1 VSQGLSLGHVRSGA
15 QPWTKGNTMTPK
27 RLLLLLAAALVA
39 ATAFAGNAGAATGK
53 APVLDREQLGPWF
66 GGPSTTCTVD
76 GSTLTID
83 LALRGLS
90 TLPYSSTFTAGG
102 AATFALY
109 GGEGYLTSLQIGFTL
124 PSTIGTVTGT
134 IAAAPTTKGHAD
146 CEPASGSATIEIRG
160 AVYTAQLPDGTADS
174 GVVDIVLSSANG
186 TFTIMFDSTR
196 SPEVDG
202 DRDGVWDG
210 DDNCETVANAD
221 QRDVDVDFVGD
232 VCDTYDDRPALTL
245 LGELWADTRAVKN
258 GSKLVA
264 KVDHAIQALQAGDV
278 ATACTDVAA
287 YISQL
292 QSARG
297 KTIPVATADVLL
309 AKARHIRA
317 VLGC

>member
-1 VSQGLSLGHVRSGA
+1 
-15 QPWTKGNTMTPK
+15 MTPK
-27 RLLLLLAAALVA
+27 RLLLVLAAVLVA
-39 ATAFAGNAGAATGK
+39 ASALAGGASAATGK

-76 GSTLTID
+76 GATLTID

-109 GGEGYLTSLQIGFTL
+109 GGEGYLTGLQIGFTL

-134 IAAAPTTKGHAD
+134 IAAAATTKGHAD
-146 CEPASGSATIEIRG
+146 CEPASDSASIEIRG
-160 AVYTAQLPDGTADS
+160 AVYSAQLPDGTADS
-174 GVVDIVLSSANG
+174 GVVDILLSSANG
-186 TFTIMFDSTR
+186 TFTITFDSTR
-196 SPEVDG
+196 SPEIDG

-221 QRDVDVDFVGD
+221 QRDVDVDYIGD

-245 LGELWADTRAVKN
+245 LGELWAESKN
-258 GSKLVA
+258 VRNGNKLAA
-264 KVDHAIQALQAGDV
+264 KLDHAITALKAGQV
-278 ATACTDVAA
+278 SVACTDVAG
-287 YISQL
+287 YISMV

-309 AKARHIRA
+309 AKATHIA
-317 VLGC
+317 VVLGC